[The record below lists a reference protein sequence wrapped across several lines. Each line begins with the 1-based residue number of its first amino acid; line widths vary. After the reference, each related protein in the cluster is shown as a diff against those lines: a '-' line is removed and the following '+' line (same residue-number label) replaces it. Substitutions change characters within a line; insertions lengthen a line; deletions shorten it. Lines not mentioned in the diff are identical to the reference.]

1 MERSNEN
8 WLSTDV
14 LLVSLS
20 AFFAD
25 LGYQTVI
32 ALIPIFLVLQLKE
45 PPYVFG
51 VITAFSYGFG
61 SVFAYVGGRAGDKY
75 GRKKIS
81 ILGNVFI
88 PLLSFSGIT
97 NNAFFAGS
105 LFTTGWWSRNF
116 RTPPRRALLVDVSS
130 KGFLSKTFGFL
141 HALDV
146 AGGMVSVFTAASLL
160 FLKFPIGEIIL
171 LSIVPLFA
179 STLILAL
186 VRSDSAKRTITNP
199 ATSAGDAA
207 RSKRVFSAL
216 LLSSAFFG
224 LSSYSLG
231 FPVLTVAETQHNYA
245 LGAITY
251 GIFLGASALGGYVF
265 GSSKFDAAKTL
276 SLPGY
281 FMAAV
286 ATLGLGL
293 TYTFKLGLAEY
304 YLSAAVLGV
313 ATGVTETFEP
323 ALTSNLVKSTELSG
337 GMGLLSAYRSLGL
350 FISNLFM
357 GLLFTVNQ
365 FDSYLYAAAMAVLAA
380 ATLLYATKS
389 SKALGNS

>member
-1 MERSNEN
+1 MTAREES
-8 WLSTDV
+8 WLNRDV
-14 LLVSLS
+14 LLISLS

-32 ALIPIFLVLQLKE
+32 ALIPIFLVLQLHE
-45 PPYVFG
+45 APYVFG
-51 VITAFSYGFG
+51 VVTAFSYGFG
-61 SVFAYVGGRAGDKY
+61 SVFAFVGGKAGDKY

-81 ILGNVFI
+81 ILGNIFI

-97 NNAFFAGS
+97 GNPFFVGS

-116 RTPPRRALLVDVSS
+116 RTPPRRALLADVSS
-130 KGFLSKTFGFL
+130 KSFLSKTFGFL

-146 AGGMVSVFTAASLL
+146 AGGMISVFTAALLL

-171 LSIVPLFA
+171 FSVVPLSA
-179 STLILAL
+179 STLLLAF
-186 VRSDSAKRTITNP
+186 VRSHPTKSVIPSHAKTE
-199 ATSAGDAA
+199 DAA
-207 RSKRVFSAL
+207 KNKRVFRAL
-216 LLSSAFFG
+216 LVSSAFFG

-231 FPVLTVAETQHNYA
+231 FPVLTVAETQNNYA

-251 GIFLGASALGGYVF
+251 AIFLGASALGGYAF

-281 FMAAV
+281 SMAAM
-286 ATLGLGL
+286 ATLALGL
-293 TYTFKLGLAEY
+293 TYTFKLGLPEY
-304 YLSAAVLGV
+304 YLSAIVLGV

-323 ALTSNLVKSTELSG
+323 ALTSTLVKSAELSG
-337 GMGLLSAYRSLGL
+337 GMGLLSAYKSLGL
-350 FISNLFM
+350 FVSNLFM

-365 FDSYLYAAAMAVLAA
+365 FDSYLYAAAMAILAA
-380 ATLLYATKS
+380 ATLLYATKA
-389 SKALGNS
+389 SKPFDDS